1 MFMRVSVEEKQ
12 KEYIFSPL
20 ERCEFIPF
28 EPLQKENGGALVL
41 KKDIK
46 QLNVFPVH
54 MKQLA
59 SVASQIEKVC
69 MPVCFH
75 LTG

>member
-1 MFMRVSVEEKQ
+1 MRVSVEEKQ

-41 KKDIK
+41 KKEIK

-54 MKQLA
+54 MNRN
-59 SVASQIEKVC
+59 S
-69 MPVCFH
+69 
-75 LTG
+75 